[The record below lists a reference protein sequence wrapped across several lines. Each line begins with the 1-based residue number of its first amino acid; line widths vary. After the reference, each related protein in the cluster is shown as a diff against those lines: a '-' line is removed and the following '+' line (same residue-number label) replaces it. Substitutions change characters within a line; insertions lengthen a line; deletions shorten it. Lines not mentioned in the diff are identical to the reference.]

1 MNTKMIISV
10 CLLLASIAVQATG
23 MLPQGRWE
31 VAQVTIEKNTDGN
44 IQTTVYNT
52 AADVQSYIPCPK
64 EWEINKKNI
73 VLHYLNGVEESVE
86 YTFEGDRLIILE
98 DSMLPYWY
106 SINGEN
112 LILTT
117 TTTYIYANNLPTGQ
131 TERIEEKWTII
142 LKKQK

>member
-1 MNTKMIISV
+1 MNAKMIISV
-10 CLLLASIAVQATG
+10 CLLLSSIAVQAAG
-23 MLPQGRWE
+23 ALPQGRWE
-31 VAQVTIEKNTDGN
+31 VTQVTIEKNTGGN

-64 EWEINKKNI
+64 EWEINEKNI

-131 TERIEEKWTII
+131 TERIEEKWTIT